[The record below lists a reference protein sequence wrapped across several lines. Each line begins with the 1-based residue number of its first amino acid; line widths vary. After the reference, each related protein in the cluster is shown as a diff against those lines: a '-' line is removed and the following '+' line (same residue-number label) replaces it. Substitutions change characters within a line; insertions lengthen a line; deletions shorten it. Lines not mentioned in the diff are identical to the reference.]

1 MPVLGIIAS
10 QISGHLFA
18 PSGAYDSIATTTV
31 GAGGASTITFS
42 SIPSTYTHLQ
52 IRSINR
58 NTRGL
63 SGMVAT
69 LAMSFNSDVTAG
81 NYYRHRLEGDGSTAY
96 AGANAGN
103 GTNGFYFAD
112 SMGDGST
119 SGMFSGFVTDILDYR
134 STNKNKTV
142 RTLFGGDNNST
153 GGTIG
158 INSGLWSKTPEAITS
173 ITIVVNGGYNFTQ
186 YSSFALYG
194 IKGA

>member
-1 MPVLGIIAS
+1 MPVLGIVAS

-18 PSGAYDSIATTTV
+18 PSGAYESIATTTV
-31 GAGGASTITFS
+31 GSGGASTITFS

-103 GTNGFYFAD
+103 GTNGF
-112 SMGDGST
+112 
-119 SGMFSGFVTDILDYR
+119 
-134 STNKNKTV
+134 
-142 RTLFGGDNNST
+142 
-153 GGTIG
+153 
-158 INSGLWSKTPEAITS
+158 
-173 ITIVVNGGYNFTQ
+173 
-186 YSSFALYG
+186 
-194 IKGA
+194 

>member
-1 MPVLGIIAS
+1 MLSPLIGIIAS
-10 QISGHLFA
+10 SGVA
-18 PSGAYDSIATTTV
+18 AATSAYESIATTTV
-31 GAGGASTITFS
+31 GAGGASSVTFS

-119 SGMFSGFVTDILDYR
+119 SGMFSGFVTDILDYK

-142 RTLFGGDNNST
+142 RTIFGGDNNST
-153 GGTIG
+153 GGVVG